1 MDGSEPLVTGAVMK
15 ALFSSRQQ
23 YRALSAG
30 GSSKHINALFGST
43 QQQTC
48 SRPSLTEYT
57 AAALGKTTDETDGQG
72 QTSQLTAKAV
82 RTVKS

>member
-43 QQQTC
+43 QLQTC

-57 AAALGKTTDETDGQG
+57 AAALGKTTETDGQG

>member
-15 ALFSSRQQ
+15 ARFSSRQQ

-30 GSSKHINALFGST
+30 GSSSKHINALFGS
-43 QQQTC
+43 TC

>member
-1 MDGSEPLVTGAVMK
+1 MNGWLGALGNRRSYEGSIQQQ
-15 ALFSSRQQ
+15 RQQ

-30 GSSKHINALFGST
+30 GSSSKHINALFGS
-43 QQQTC
+43 TC

>member
-43 QQQTC
+43 C

>member
-43 QQQTC
+43 C

-57 AAALGKTTDETDGQG
+57 AAALGKTTETDGQG

>member
-30 GSSKHINALFGST
+30 GSSSKHISSLFGS
-43 QQQTC
+43 TC

-57 AAALGKTTDETDGQG
+57 AAALGKTTETDGQG